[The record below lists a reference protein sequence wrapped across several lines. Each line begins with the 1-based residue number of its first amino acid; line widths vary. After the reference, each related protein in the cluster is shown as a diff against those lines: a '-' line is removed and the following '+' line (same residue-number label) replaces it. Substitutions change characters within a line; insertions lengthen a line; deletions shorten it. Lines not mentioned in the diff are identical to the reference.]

1 MSTAGPHFPKVI
13 AKTKSE
19 LAYEHLKASIVSLGL
34 KPGDRINITTVAQM
48 MGISEIPVREAL
60 TKLHSEGLVTMTPY
74 VGFQVSKVSN
84 KQILE
89 KLEIKAE
96 LEVMAT
102 RKAAGRIDQEG
113 IEEIEST
120 LEKMREA
127 QRSKENLRYYSLY
140 RQYALRMYKYAGND
154 SLYLAIQALFAET
167 HAIATIYALA
177 PDWGAYS
184 IQTHGQIW
192 EMVKHG
198 DADGAATLMR
208 EIKTRSVRQALEG
221 LQKLAEKEGE

>member
-1 MSTAGPHFPKVI
+1 MSLPGPQFPKIV

-19 LAYEHLKASIVSLGL
+19 LAYEHIKASIISLEL
-34 KPGDRINITTVAQM
+34 KPGDRINITAAAQM

-74 VGFQVSKVSN
+74 IGFQVSKVSN
-84 KQILE
+84 KEILE

-102 RKAAGRIDQEG
+102 RMAAGKIDREG
-113 IEEIEST
+113 IETIEVT
-120 LEKMREA
+120 LGEMREA
-127 QRSKENLRYYSLY
+127 QQNREHLRYYHLY
-140 RQYALRMYKYAGND
+140 QQYALGMYKYAGNE
-154 SLYLAIQALFAET
+154 SLCSAIQTLFAET
-167 HAIATIYALA
+167 HAIATIYTLVPA
-177 PDWGAYS
+177 WGAYS
-184 IQTHGQIW
+184 IRSHSRIW

-208 EIKTRSVRQALEG
+208 EVKTRSVKQALEG
-221 LQKLAEKEGE
+221 LERLAEREE